1 MYSAAA
7 LWRLAHY
14 RLPVVT
20 IVFNNSSYR
29 ILKQRTRAIGDH
41 SAREG
46 VFVAMDLEDPPID
59 FMALA
64 TAHGVK
70 GVRVE
75 SIAALIEAFQA
86 ALASDAPTLIEVPV
100 ARAP

>member
-1 MYSAAA
+1 
-7 LWRLAHY
+7 
-14 RLPVVT
+14 VVT

-41 SAREG
+41 SAREDR
-46 VFVAMDLEDPPID
+46 FVAMDLNEPAID

-64 TAHGVK
+64 AAHGVK
-70 GVRVE
+70 GVRAETIPV
-75 SIAALIEAFQA
+75 LIKAFTT